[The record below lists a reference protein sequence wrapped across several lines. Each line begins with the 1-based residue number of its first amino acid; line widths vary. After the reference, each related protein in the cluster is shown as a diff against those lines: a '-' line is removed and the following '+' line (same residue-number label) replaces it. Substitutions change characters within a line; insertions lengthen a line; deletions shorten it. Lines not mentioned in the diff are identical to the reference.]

1 MALRTSFNPFGIYL
15 NLSFSDFEQPGGRG
29 RPQTNAILT
38 LDMSGV
44 ENLCAL
50 EGEKR
55 VRNEAF
61 KVLRSHLALDPR
73 AAIIPHPKFEGAW
86 LLKDDTTCRNVHV
99 TVTSVCVL
107 DDVIFG

>member
-1 MALRTSFNPFGIYL
+1 MALRTSFNPFGIFL
-15 NLSFSDFEQPGGRG
+15 TLSFSDFNQPGGRG
-29 RPQTNAILT
+29 RPQTNAIVT
-38 LDMSGV
+38 IDMSAV
-44 ENLCAL
+44 EDLCAK

-61 KVLRSHLALDPR
+61 KVFRSHLALDSR

-86 LLKDDTTCRNVHV
+86 LLKDDATCRNVHI
-99 TVTSVCVL
+99 TVTSISVL